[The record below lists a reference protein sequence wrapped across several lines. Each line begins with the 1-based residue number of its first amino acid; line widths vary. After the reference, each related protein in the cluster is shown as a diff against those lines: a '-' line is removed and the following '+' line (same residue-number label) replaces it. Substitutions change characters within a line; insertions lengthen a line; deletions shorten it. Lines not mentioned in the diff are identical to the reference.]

1 MQCKSLFAAAMAIAL
16 LSGAAAALAAPAQT
30 VTKAVDSKTT
40 AVAAKNFRGA
50 AYATSLFRPNE
61 NSAVYGAVVDFAPG
75 ARTNW
80 HIHAR
85 QQTLIVTQGV
95 GYTQEWGK
103 PVTVLLPG
111 DIVQCPAGVKHWHG
125 ASADSGMSH
134 IAISEAGKEGVTW
147 LEPVSDEEYAKLTVK

>member
-1 MQCKSLFAAAMAIAL
+1 MKKILTAAITAAL
-16 LSGAAAALAAPAQT
+16 LCSAAAAFAAPAQT
-30 VTKAVDSKTT
+30 VAKAVDSKTA

-50 AYATSLFRPNE
+50 AYATSLFKANE
-61 NSAVYGAVVDFAPG
+61 NSKVYGAVVYFTPG

-85 QQTLIVTQGV
+85 QQTLIVTEGV

-111 DIVQCPAGVKHWHG
+111 DVVQCPAGVKHWHG
-125 ASADSGMSH
+125 ASANSSMSH
-134 IAISEAGKEGVTW
+134 IAISEASNEGVTW